1 MGSSRRSRTALLS
14 MVAWRMAAGVLFV
27 GLLLFLPTG
36 TLSYWQAWVYLA
48 LLFLPVGAVGLIILL
63 RVPDLLERRMR
74 SRETQPQQR
83 KIVLFSSIAMILL
96 LVVPG
101 LDQRFGWSL
110 VPLVIVVLADAAILT
125 GYALFALTLRENR
138 FASRIVEVD
147 SEQVVIGSGPYAIVR
162 HPMYLAMT
170 VMFVLT
176 PLALGSWWG
185 LVPSIVFPLTLI
197 GRIQNEEQ
205 LLRHELAGYEGYCQT
220 TRYRLIPLIW

>member
-1 MGSSRRSRTALLS
+1 M
-14 MVAWRMAAGVLFV
+14 
-27 GLLLFLPTG
+27 
-36 TLSYWQAWVYLA
+36 
-48 LLFLPVGAVGLIILL
+48 
-63 RVPDLLERRMR
+63 
-74 SRETQPQQR
+74 
-83 KIVLFSSIAMILL
+83 FSSIAMILL

-147 SEQVVIGSGPYAIVR
+147 LEQVVIGSGPYAMVR

-176 PLALGSWWG
+176 PLALGLWPG

-197 GRIQNEEQ
+197 GTHPERGTT
-205 LLRHELAGYEGYCQT
+205 LAPRTGRLRGVLPDNPLSSHSPHLVAQPAAPTTLRTTPFARPSSDQT
-220 TRYRLIPLIW
+220 